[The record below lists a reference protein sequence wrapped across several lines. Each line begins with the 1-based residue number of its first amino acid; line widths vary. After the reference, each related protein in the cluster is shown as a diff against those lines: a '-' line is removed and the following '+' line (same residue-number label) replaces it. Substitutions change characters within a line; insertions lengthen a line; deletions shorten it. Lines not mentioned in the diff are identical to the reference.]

1 MPILNLY
8 SGCCVICLQYG
19 RLLFPRQRELCK
31 DRGELNY
38 YSVYIIKPTID
49 GADCCHS
56 YH

>member
-19 RLLFPRQRELCK
+19 RLQFPRQRELRK